1 MGVIF
6 LTVVLGKIF
15 FGFNT
20 KAKATKA
27 NIKWEYSKL
36 KRFHTVKETITN
48 ATCAPGENIC
58 QPHI

>member
-20 KAKATKA
+20 KAKA
-27 NIKWEYSKL
+27 NIKWEYSKQ
-36 KRFHTVKETITN
+36 KCFRTVKETITN